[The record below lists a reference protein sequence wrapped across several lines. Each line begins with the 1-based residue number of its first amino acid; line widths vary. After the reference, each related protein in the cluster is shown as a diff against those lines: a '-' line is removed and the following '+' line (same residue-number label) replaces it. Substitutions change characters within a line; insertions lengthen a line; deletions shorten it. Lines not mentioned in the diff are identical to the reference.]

1 MIRAV
6 PFEAGGKDYKLR
18 YTTNRLV
25 ALEAA
30 TGKDIM
36 AWAESFAP
44 NGDKPKV
51 PSFTDMR
58 TLFHAGLWPQVG
70 AEDAGDLMD
79 AIGLEKVGTL
89 IGEAFMAAFEISAQ
103 GAAGD
108 AQNPRPAAAA
118 AQ

>member
-30 TGKDIM
+30 TGKEIIDWV
-36 AWAESFAP
+36 ASFAP
-44 NGDKPKV
+44 DGDKPKM

-58 TLFHAGLWPQVG
+58 TLFHAGIWPQVG
-70 AEDAGDLMD
+70 IEDAGDLID
-79 AIGLEKVGTL
+79 DIGLEKVGTL
-89 IGEAFMAAFEISAQ
+89 IGEAFSAAFEHSAQ

-118 AQ
+118 AR